1 MATTKVIKDLTE
13 FNPGN
18 PDYVLNATNAV
29 TVINAGGNQYNFNGV
44 YGKFGLRIGTT
55 VLTGVPAAHPFAV
68 LNDGLTGITYT
79 GTVNQ
84 GTKNVPDPGGPLYT
98 FYSGD
103 ITITVTA
110 DFGVASYYCKIHG
123 YMGGLNNFVSVY
135 SEAGLRMPSSNAAY
149 SGPTAAEGMMR
160 NEVGQVS
167 ESSASTMQH
176 YNGTDWKNFVNK
188 EFIDYTTDFLAVA
201 GAGAGGFNI
210 GGGGGAGGLLT
221 SVSTDTNGGTL
232 NTRESTLTL
241 TAVTAYTITIGA
253 GGSKGSLEG
262 NTNGSP
268 GGITTIAGT
277 GITTITANGGGFG
290 GSGSS
295 TGPLYPGGTGASG
308 GGGSRGGSTAIPGGA
323 ATNSGNQGFSGGA
336 SSTNGDSSG
345 GGGGASEVGVSRPG
359 ASTGGANGGNGRIST
374 IITTAIATSQSVGEV
389 DGTDVYFSGGGGGG
403 GFTGAPGAPGAG
415 GKGGG
420 KAGTQN
426 TAAADG
432 SPNTGGAGGGGA
444 GSGGSDPI
452 YTERLGGK
460 GGSGV
465 VILKVFTS
473 TLGTIS
479 GTSNTSVSLGG
490 GYTAVI
496 FKESGTYTTP

>member
-13 FNPGN
+13 LNPGN

-55 VLTGVPAAHPFAV
+55 VLTGVPVAHPIAV
-68 LNDGLTGITYT
+68 LNNGLTGITYT
-79 GTVNQ
+79 GTFFNTLDV
-84 GTKNVPDPGGPLYT
+84 GGVTYNFYT
-98 FYSGD
+98 GD
-103 ITITVTA
+103 VTITVTA
-110 DFGVASYYCKIHG
+110 DFGVASYYCYYHG
-123 YMGGLNNFVSVY
+123 YMGGENNFVSVY

-149 SGPTAAEGMMR
+149 SGPTVAEGMMR

-188 EFIDYTTDFLAVA
+188 AVLNYNTDFLAVA
-201 GAGAGGFNI
+201 GAGAGGFNT

-253 GGSKGSLEG
+253 GGSKGSLEF

-290 GSGSS
+290 GSGSN
-295 TGPLYPGGTGASG
+295 TGPLYAGGTGASG
-308 GGGSRGGSTAIPGGA
+308 GGGSRGGSTAIPGAA

-336 SSTNGDSSG
+336 SSTDGDSSG
-345 GGGGASEVGVSRPG
+345 GGGGASQVGVSRPG
-359 ASTGGANGGNGRIST
+359 ALKGGANGGDGRIST

-403 GFTGAPGAPGAG
+403 GFTNSIFGTG
-415 GKGGG
+415 GTGGG

-444 GSGGSDPI
+444 GSGGSDPT
-452 YTERLGGK
+452 YTERLGGN